1 MWADMFIET
10 TFMRFGHSAG
20 GLTGMT
26 VNENATR
33 RWALSLHVCSKLLS
47 TLDDLRSDD
56 KPPPNMHKEE
66 MKACMAADEA
76 DRKKLREKIRSHV
89 KPMDPKDHPATLFNV
104 VTGKLADPKVNVQDA
119 VRLGKECTKDYQRKL
134 PDGFH
139 DTISSGCIDLD
150 IQELFSHELAPIP
163 TFLFS
168 DSGEM

>member
-1 MWADMFIET
+1 
-10 TFMRFGHSAG
+10 
-20 GLTGMT
+20 
-26 VNENATR
+26 
-33 RWALSLHVCSKLLS
+33 
-47 TLDDLRSDD
+47 
-56 KPPPNMHKEE
+56 

-89 KPMDPKDHPATLFNV
+89 KPMDPKGHPATLFNV

-150 IQELFSHELAPIP
+150 IQELFSHELALIS
-163 TFLFS
+163 TFLFR
-168 DSGEM
+168 D